1 MKKYPLLIFVIIV
14 LFPFL
19 LFPPLKK
26 TFHYVAKP
34 FLSAGAVVSD
44 KLISSPLN
52 FFSGLA
58 SVHQLLSE
66 NQRLQGRVRQLEA
79 EQAALKEMERENADL
94 KKQLGYLPQN
104 NKKHYLPAYIIGK
117 NPTISP
123 QFLIIDKGSRDG
135 LKIGQSVVSED
146 ILIGYLAEVNLTSSR
161 VSLITNPNSAVP
173 VLMQESRASGLVR
186 GAIGYGLVL
195 EDVTKDSPLKEGE
208 NIITSGLG
216 GQYPRGLLVG
226 KLEKVISSPADLF
239 QKASVKMLIEI
250 EKLERVFVISEE

>member
-1 MKKYPLLIFVIIV
+1 
-14 LFPFL
+14 
-19 LFPPLKK
+19 
-26 TFHYVAKP
+26 
-34 FLSAGAVVSD
+34 
-44 KLISSPLN
+44 
-52 FFSGLA
+52 
-58 SVHQLLSE
+58 
-66 NQRLQGRVRQLEA
+66 
-79 EQAALKEMERENADL
+79 
-94 KKQLGYLPQN
+94 
-104 NKKHYLPAYIIGK
+104 
-117 NPTISP
+117 
-123 QFLIIDKGSRDG
+123 
-135 LKIGQSVVSED
+135 VVSED